1 MDRASGGPR
10 YRAAVPPEPSVRSL
24 LVPGGADVGAL
35 VLVLAMGL
43 GYALGVRRLARRG
56 RRWSRARSLA
66 FASGVALVALATQG
80 GLARYDDA
88 LFSVHSAQHVL
99 LGMAA
104 PALLALGAPVTL
116 ALQASAR
123 ATQQVLLGVLHS
135 RPARLITHP
144 VVAWLL
150 FGGTLVALYAGP
162 LLELSLRNEVVHG
175 LVHVHFLAA
184 GALFCWTAIGT
195 DPNPHRLHPG
205 ARVAFVFLAVPLH
218 AFVGISL
225 LSTTSLLAGGF
236 YDEAPPPWLDDVL
249 ADQRLGAGILWAAGE
264 LFGLVLT
271 GMALLRWMGAED
283 RAGRRA
289 DAARDAAGTAGR

>member
-1 MDRASGGPR
+1 MP
-10 YRAAVPPEPSVRSL
+10 VEPSLRSL
-24 LVPGGADVGAL
+24 LVPGGADLGAL
-35 VLVLAMGL
+35 AVVLAVGL
-43 GYALGVRRLARRG
+43 GYAGGVRRLARRG
-56 RRWSRARSLA
+56 RRWSRGRSTA
-66 FASGVALVALATQG
+66 FASGVGLVVLATQS
-80 GLARYDDA
+80 GLARYDGV
-88 LFSVHSAQHVL
+88 LFSAHSAQHVL
-99 LGMAA
+99 LGMLA

-123 ATQQVLLGVLHS
+123 PTQQVLLGVLHS
-135 RPARLITHP
+135 RPAGVLAHP

-162 LLELSLRNEVVHG
+162 LLELSLRNELVHA
-175 LVHVHFLAA
+175 LVHVHFLAV
-184 GALFCWTAIGT
+184 GALFCWTAIGA

-236 YDEAPPPWLDDVL
+236 YAESPPAWLDDVL

-271 GMALLRWMGAED
+271 GIALLRWMGVED

-289 DAARDAAGTAGR
+289 DAVVDAHGAASR

>member
-1 MDRASGGPR
+1 M
-10 YRAAVPPEPSVRSL
+10 RSL
-24 LVPGGADVGAL
+24 LAPGDVDVGAL
-35 VLVLAMGL
+35 VLVLAMGMA
-43 GYALGVRRLARRG
+43 YAAGVRRLARRR
-56 RRWSRARSLA
+56 RRWSRGRSLA
-66 FASGVALVALATQG
+66 FALGLALVALATQS
-80 GLARYDDA
+80 GLARYDGV
-88 LFSVHSAQHVL
+88 LFSAHSAQHVL
-99 LGMAA
+99 LGMAG

-123 ATQQVLLGVLHS
+123 PSQQVLLRVLHS
-135 RPARLITHP
+135 RPARLLAHP

-162 LLELSLRNEVVHG
+162 LLELSLRNELVHG
-175 LVHVHFLAA
+175 FVHVHFLAA
-184 GALFCWTAIGT
+184 GALFCWTAIGA

-218 AFVGISL
+218 AFLGISL

-236 YDEAPPPWLDDVL
+236 YAEVPPPWLDDVL

-271 GMALLRWMGAED
+271 GIALLRWMGAEE

-289 DAARDAAGTAGR
+289 DAAPGVTGTAGR